1 MHFAANHRLFVD
13 FSLESYQGA
22 NIQSSISTSSS
33 PSRLC
38 VLKGSSLCPHCVLGR
53 SSRYHHVLSQHHQAS
68 VIHCPLFVKSR
79 PERNSSILTVSS
91 SYHRCIAYWPSPCC
105 QNIFRASSPCCQNN
119 FRTSSL
125 YGHRFITASS
135 RPLNPLSDP
144 CQSYLHA
151 QLKRCQDI
159 TSQSLV
165 YHGLLVNASCPRITQ
180 PLLRY
185 LFSPPCHQYISNVSP
200 ERVGRI
206 PNSLPLC
213 SPAPCQRGYRLASM
227 SPTPR

>member
-91 SYHRCIAYWPSPCC
+91 SYHRCIAYW
-105 QNIFRASSPCCQNN
+105 SSPCCQNN